1 MSEEENSTVTPAEDD
16 ELSTTPPNP
25 PQSQPEGQ
33 ATSGGWVMPK
43 PVFRQSSGFEPKAV
57 HVSEPQVDSFFEDTT
72 AVPNKVLEE
81 AAELAA
87 AERSNARS
95 PESDSS
101 GPVGAV
107 AVEPQPD
114 ITDVIEDDIPGKSEA
129 APQSVKRS
137 GAGRVVTILLVIL
150 AVIAVIAIFLFIVT
164 YLFLSKSGDG
174 AF

>member
-1 MSEEENSTVTPAEDD
+1 MSEEENSRVTAAEDD
-16 ELSTTPPNP
+16 DLSTTPPNP
-25 PQSQPEGQ
+25 PQSKPQDQ
-33 ATSGGWVMPK
+33 ASASGWVMPK

-57 HVSEPQVDSFFEDTT
+57 HVPEPQVDAFFEDTT

-87 AERSNARS
+87 AQRSGDAA
-95 PESDSS
+95 ESD
-101 GPVGAV
+101 PAGAVTTV

-114 ITDVIEDDIPGKSEA
+114 ITEVIVDDTPA
-129 APQSVKRS
+129 ASPATPQPIKRS
-137 GAGRVVTILLVIL
+137 GAGRVITVLLVIL
-150 AVIAVIAIFLFIVT
+150 AVIAVIAIFLFLVT